1 MFDCMHLSFIP
12 FESVYCL
19 KNRSMPSFV
28 AQREV
33 VGTKGYA
40 RTSRFSDGV
49 CGALLL
55 IFIGGY
61 VWNVL
66 HGLWGFNQISGWA
79 YDVTFCIIQF
89 LTF

>member
-1 MFDCMHLSFIP
+1 
-12 FESVYCL
+12 
-19 KNRSMPSFV
+19 MPSFV
-28 AQREV
+28 TQREV

-66 HGLWGFNQISGWA
+66 HGLWCLDQILGRVCDVKFNIDRLLA
-79 YDVTFCIIQF
+79 
-89 LTF
+89 L

>member
-1 MFDCMHLSFIP
+1 MHLCFIP
-12 FESVYCL
+12 CFESVYYL
-19 KNRSMPSFV
+19 KDRSLPSVV

-40 RTSRFSDGV
+40 RISRFSEGV
-49 CGALLL
+49 RGALLL

-66 HGLWGFNQISGWA
+66 HGLWCLDQILGRVCDVKFNIDRLLA
-79 YDVTFCIIQF
+79 
-89 LTF
+89 L